1 MIKNM
6 IIRNFIF
13 LKKYF
18 AGNPLSLFRLKNY
31 MYGIPKFVIF
41 NIILSDTNYKMVV
54 LNEKEKSIK
63 VEFIQMLNCEITATK
78 SVI

>member
-1 MIKNM
+1 M
-6 IIRNFIF
+6 
-13 LKKYF
+13 
-18 AGNPLSLFRLKNY
+18 
-31 MYGIPKFVIF
+31 F
-41 NIILSDTNYKMVV
+41 NTILSDTNYKMVA